1 MTSEELF
8 VCTQCFTDE
17 GIVEFITQN
26 ESGSECSFCMDSDE
40 GTASMKLVEVA
51 AHINECLYREY
62 DDAANQLPYD
72 GREGGYFGRHWDTHD
87 LLFEEIELGLR
98 DYGGDLAYEL
108 LRHLDDNTWCQ
119 ADGLGTNDD
128 EDAHYSWRD
137 FSRAITHERRYFF
150 SDFRPER
157 SDPWDDTPGQFL
169 DRIFQYAKHAGLFK
183 SFGEGLSLFRARY
196 EAGRSKF
203 VTTQTLGPPPEKRA
217 TQANRMSPP
226 GIVMFY
232 ACENEETAVLET
244 ASSFGRFAI
253 AHFATLRPALI
264 LDLTAIPPVPSL
276 FQVVPDSLE
285 YWPRRVLKF
294 LHHVA
299 REMSQRIDRDDR
311 VHIEY
316 VPTQVVT
323 EFVRS
328 QPTIDR
334 KRVDGIRYPSS
345 VHPCHASFVLFATQ
359 DNVLPA
365 ENVQPHED
373 RWLELVGVRHVLA
386 SARLLECD

>member
-1 MTSEELF
+1 M
-8 VCTQCFTDE
+8 
-17 GIVEFITQN
+17 N
-26 ESGSECSFCMDSDE
+26 SD
-40 GTASMKLVEVA
+40 GGPVSAKLVEVA

-72 GREGGYFGRHWDTHD
+72 GKEGGYFGRHWDTHD
-87 LLFEEIELGLR
+87 LLFEEVELGLTY
-98 DYGGDLAYEL
+98 YGGELAYAL
-108 LRHLDDNTWCQ
+108 LSYIDDNTWCQ
-119 ADGLGTNDD
+119 SDGLGTNDD
-128 EDAHYSWRD
+128 EDAYYSWRD
-137 FSRAITHERRYFF
+137 FSRALTHERRYFF
-150 SDFRPER
+150 SDFRSQY
-157 SDPWDDTPGQFL
+157 SDPWDDTPGQYL
-169 DRIFQYAKHAGLFK
+169 DRIFQYAEQAGLFK
-183 SFGEGLSLFRARY
+183 SLGKGVSLFRARY
-196 EAGRSKF
+196 ESSNSKF
-203 VTTQTLGPPPEKRA
+203 DTSQDLGPPPEKKA

-232 ACENEETAVLET
+232 ACEDEETAVLET

-253 AHFATLRPALI
+253 ANFKTLRPMLI
-264 LDLTAIPPVPSL
+264 LDLTDIPRVPSL
-276 FQVVPDSLE
+276 FQEVSDSLD

-299 REMSQRIDRDDR
+299 RQMSQSIERDDR

-328 QPTIDR
+328 QSFFDR

-345 VHPCHASFVLFATQ
+345 IHPGHASFVLFATQ

-365 ENVQPHED
+365 ENIHPHED
-373 RWLELVGVRHVLA
+373 RWLELVGVRHVQA
-386 SARLLECD
+386 SARLLESD